1 MPFLRSPRFT
11 QPLPLMPHHHPKP
24 HHPPHHPP
32 GPTDLAHGHHEG
44 LQARGG
50 IPASRILA
58 FVDEAQLD
66 GWLVPLVPDA
76 ADRAFVLRC
85 LVGEGPIH
93 HRGSNYIL
101 LALLGR
107 ALQARGGA
115 RPTEG
120 GVAVPMRLP
129 PHLADTVEDAHYPL
143 QLPLQAL
150 RALAGGDAQQLDAM
164 VDCLTDGP
172 PQHALANV
180 VMVALLE
187 SLLGTAPDAAPA
199 PASGGAGA

>member
-1 MPFLRSPRFT
+1 
-11 QPLPLMPHHHPKP
+11 MPHHHPKP
-24 HHPPHHPP
+24 HHPPRHPP
-32 GPTDLAHGHHEG
+32 DQAPGHAAGPHG
-44 LQARGG
+44 RGS

-66 GWLVPLVPDA
+66 GWLAPLVPDA
-76 ADRAFVLRC
+76 ADRAFVSRC

-101 LALLGR
+101 LALLGQ

-115 RPTEG
+115 KPTEG
-120 GVAVPMRLP
+120 GAPVPMRLP
-129 PHLADTVEDAHYPL
+129 PHLADVVEDSHYPL

-150 RALAGGDAQQLDAM
+150 RSLAGGDREQLDAM

-180 VMVALLE
+180 VMVALLQN
-187 SLLGTAPDAAPA
+187 LLGTPPDEAPA
-199 PASGGAGA
+199 PGKAGAFG

>member
-1 MPFLRSPRFT
+1 MPH
-11 QPLPLMPHHHPKP
+11 HHHPKP
-24 HHPPHHPP
+24 HHPPRHSP
-32 GPTDLAHGHHEG
+32 GPPDQGQGHPSAPR
-44 LQARGG
+44 ARGG

-66 GWLVPLVPDA
+66 GWLTPLVPDA

-93 HRGSNYIL
+93 HRGSNFIL

-107 ALQARGGA
+107 ALQARGGEHA
-115 RPTEG
+115 AEDG
-120 GVAVPMRLP
+120 ALVPMRLP
-129 PHLADTVEDAHYPL
+129 PHLADTVEDSSYPL
-143 QLPLQAL
+143 QLPLKAL
-150 RALAGGDAQQLDAM
+150 RGLAGGDEQQLEAM

-187 SLLGTAPDAAPA
+187 SLLDALAEAPA
-199 PASGGAGA
+199 QPPKAGGAPE